1 MENSS
6 GNSEIKSKIL
16 ISAGQKFAEKG
27 FANTTVR
34 EICDSAG
41 ANLAAVNYYFGD
53 KESLYIET
61 VKFARQNRADEN
73 PLPTGDLDPESRLR
87 SFILTMVK
95 RTGGIDEPS
104 WQLQLLIRELLF
116 PTKACQQLI
125 NEYFRPFFSQLL
137 KIIQEFSPK
146 PLPEPS
152 AYRLGY
158 SIIGQVMYL
167 RFTSKMKSMFLPVT
181 MLKAEFQIE
190 QIAEHIYQFSVAA
203 LKSDQFWKAI
213 DHEDSDSHES
223 DEIRL
228 A

>member
-1 MENSS
+1 MGDSSENSD
-6 GNSEIKSKIL
+6 IKTKIL
-16 ISAGQKFAEKG
+16 ISAGKKFAEKG
-27 FANTTVR
+27 FADTTVR
-34 EICDSAG
+34 EICDTAG

-53 KESLYIET
+53 KENLYIET

-73 PLPTGDLDPESRLR
+73 PLPTGDLDLESRLR

-104 WQLQLLIRELLF
+104 WQLQLLSRELLF
-116 PTKACQQLI
+116 PTEACQQLI

-137 KIIQEFSPK
+137 KIIQEFSPQ
-146 PLPEPS
+146 PLPDSS

-167 RFTSKMKSMFLPVT
+167 RFTSKMKSMFLPAAI
-181 MLKAEFQIE
+181 LKDHFQIE

-203 LKSDQFWKAI
+203 LKSEQFWKAI
-213 DHEDSDSHES
+213 DHDSESHES
-223 DEIRL
+223 DEIHL